1 MAIDLWGRDK
11 KDMWPILIGAGLVAL
26 IAKAF
31 SDDSKET
38 ARKSSAKNSR
48 PKIFIS
54 FAIEDEEYRDHLV
67 RQARLERSPFDFV
80 DMSVK
85 QPWDEAEWK
94 RKCRTKIKKCD
105 GMIVL
110 LSKNTWHSSGARW
123 EIKCAKEER
132 IPVIGM
138 HIKKND
144 KGAIP
149 PELKGKKIIT
159 WSWDNLEKTLKSI
172 R

>member
-1 MAIDLWGRDK
+1 
-11 KDMWPILIGAGLVAL
+11 MWPLILGAGLAAL

-31 SDDSKET
+31 SSEEVEKGNSGNT
-38 ARKSSAKNSR
+38 NTRKR
-48 PKIFIS
+48 IFIS
-54 FAIEDEEYRDHLV
+54 FAIEDEVYRDYLV
-67 RQARLERSPFDFV
+67 TQAKNERSPFDFV

-85 QPWDEAEWK
+85 EPWDEDEWK

-105 GMIVL
+105 GIIVL

-138 HIKKND
+138 HIKKDD

-149 PELKGKKIIT
+149 PELKGKKIIN
-159 WSWDNLEKTLKSI
+159 WSWNNLKTFLK
-172 R
+172 